1 MTESIVV
8 VGAGPAGLMAAQVLA
23 QHNLRVMI
31 FDAMPSPARK
41 FLMAGRGGLNLTHSE
56 PFETFVTRYG
66 ARREYIEPLL
76 KQFGPEQVRA
86 WARALGS
93 ETFVGTSGR
102 VFPREMKASPL
113 LRTWLKQLHE
123 AGVTL
128 HTGHKWRGF
137 AEQNVDAKTPALAFD
152 TPNGEKIIRARVVV
166 LATGGASWAKL
177 GSDGAW
183 VSILE
188 QRGIAIQPLK
198 PANCGF
204 VVAWSDVFRE
214 RFEGAPVKSVKLTFE
229 NFSRQGEF
237 VITRGGMEGS
247 LVYAASA
254 LLRDEIAGRG
264 RADIT
269 LDLAPDRSRAWL
281 AQKLAAPRGKRS
293 LATHLEKTIG
303 LHGAQSG
310 LLREFVPRAD
320 FDDPLKL
327 AAHIKQLRIPLIAT
341 APIERAI
348 SSAGGVP
355 FEALDEN
362 LMLRALP
369 GVFCAGEML
378 DWEAPTGG
386 YLLTACFA
394 SGYAAGL
401 GVVKWLGVG

>member
-23 QHNLRVMI
+23 EHDLRVKVY
-31 FDAMPSPARK
+31 DAMPSPARK

-56 PFETFVTRYG
+56 PFEIFVTRYG
-66 ARREYIEPLL
+66 ARREQIEPLL

-86 WARALGS
+86 WAHALGS

-113 LRTWLKQLHE
+113 LRAWLKRLQA
-123 AGVTL
+123 AGVIL
-128 HTGHKWRGF
+128 HTRHKWRGF
-137 AEQNVDAKTPALAFD
+137 AAHKADPASIGLVFD
-152 TPNGEKIIRARVVV
+152 TPDGETLLQAPAVV
-166 LATGGASWAKL
+166 LALGGASWSKL

-183 VSILE
+183 VSILG
-188 QRGIAIQPLK
+188 QRGIAVQPLK
-198 PANCGF
+198 PSNCGF
-204 VVAWSDVFRE
+204 VVAWSDIFRE
-214 RFEGAPVKSVKLTFE
+214 RFEGAPVKPVKLTFE
-229 NFSRQGEF
+229 NFSQQGEF
-237 VITRGGMEGS
+237 VITRAGIQGS

-254 LLRDEIAGRG
+254 LLRDAIAERG
-264 RADIT
+264 RAEIA
-269 LDLAPDRSRAWL
+269 LDLAPDRSRTWL

-293 LATHLEKTIG
+293 FATHLGRTTG
-303 LHGAQSG
+303 LHGVQVG
-310 LLREFVPRAD
+310 LLREFVPGAD
-320 FDDPLKL
+320 FEHPAKL
-327 AAHIKQLRIPLIAT
+327 AAHIKQLRVPLTAA

-394 SGYAAGL
+394 SGYAAGM
-401 GVVKWLGVG
+401 GVFKWLGAG

>member
-23 QHNLRVMI
+23 QHNLRVEI
-31 FDAMPSPARK
+31 YDAMPSPARK

-66 ARREYIEPLL
+66 ARREQIEPLL

-86 WARALGS
+86 WARTLGI

-113 LRTWLKQLHE
+113 LRMWLKRLHE

-128 HTGHKWRGF
+128 HTRHKWRGF
-137 AEQNVDAKTPALAFD
+137 AEQNADAKTIALIFD
-152 TPNGEKIIRARVVV
+152 TPDGEKIIPARAVV
-166 LATGGASWAKL
+166 LATGGASWTKL

-183 VSILE
+183 VPLLK
-188 QRGIAIQPLK
+188 QRGVAIQPLK

-204 VVAWSDVFRE
+204 VVAWSDVLRE

-229 NFSRQGEF
+229 NFSQQGEF
-237 VITRGGMEGS
+237 VITRVGIEGS

-254 LLRDEIAGRG
+254 LLRDAIAGRG
-264 RADIT
+264 RADII
-269 LDLAPDRSRAWL
+269 LDLTPDRSRAWL
-281 AQKLAAPRGKRS
+281 TQKLTAPRGKRS

-303 LHGAQSG
+303 LHGVQAG

-320 FDDPLKL
+320 LDDPAKL
-327 AAHIKQLRIPLIAT
+327 AAHVKQLRIPLLAT

-348 SSAGGVP
+348 SCAGGVP
-355 FEALDEN
+355 FEALDEH
-362 LMLRALP
+362 LMLHALP
-369 GVFCAGEML
+369 GIFCAGEML

-401 GVVKWLGVG
+401 GVVKWLGAG

>member
-1 MTESIVV
+1 MTEPIVV

-23 QHNLRVMI
+23 QHKLRVAVY
-31 FDAMPSPARK
+31 DGMPSPARK

-56 PFETFVTRYG
+56 PYEMFVTRYG
-66 ARREYIEPLL
+66 ARRAYLEPLL
-76 KQFGPEQVRA
+76 KEFGPAQVRV
-86 WARALGS
+86 WADALGA

-102 VFPREMKASPL
+102 VFPRAMKASPL
-113 LRTWLKQLHE
+113 LRAWLKQLSD

-128 HTGHKWRGF
+128 HARHKWRGF
-137 AEQNVDAKTPALAFD
+137 AKQTAHEKSLALVFD
-152 TPNGEKIIRARVVV
+152 TPDGEKIIHGRAVV
-166 LATGGASWAKL
+166 LALGGGSWAKL

-188 QRGIAIQPLK
+188 QRGIPVQPLR

-204 VVAWSDVFRE
+204 IVAWSDTFRE
-214 RFEGAPVKSVKLTFE
+214 KFQGAPVKSVKLSFE
-229 NFSRQGEF
+229 NFSQQGEF
-237 VITRGGMEGS
+237 VITRAGIEGS

-254 LLRDEIAGRG
+254 RLRDALETNGSAIL
-264 RADIT
+264 T
-269 LDLAPDRSRAWL
+269 LDLAPQRSQEWL
-281 AQKLAAPRGKRS
+281 AQKLKTPRRNRS
-293 LATHLEKTIG
+293 LTTHLGKTIQLRG
-303 LHGAQSG
+303 VKMG

-320 FDDPLKL
+320 FDDAAKL
-327 AAHIKQLRIPLIAT
+327 AAHIKHLRVPLLAT
-341 APIERAI
+341 ASIERAI

-362 LMLRALP
+362 LMLRDLP

-394 SGYAAGL
+394 TGRAAGL
-401 GVVKWLGVG
+401 GVLQWLNSK

>member
-23 QHNLRVMI
+23 QHNLRVEI

-113 LRTWLKQLHE
+113 MRTWLKQLHE

-348 SSAGGVP
+348 SSADGVR